1 MMTSIRERIDE
12 RSQYVPH
19 RGGPKLFECMWSL
32 DDINEIGREIVT
44 KYYERLVILDG
55 GRRGEPV

>member
-1 MMTSIRERIDE
+1 M
-12 RSQYVPH
+12 PH

-44 KYYERLVILDG
+44 KYYERLVIRDG